1 MFKRCL
7 QMAVL
12 ALALCLIL
20 PGAVQAAD
28 PGLVLDGEKLST
40 VESPPVI
47 INGRM
52 LVPVW
57 VIGEALDMN
66 IDWDHRSQTAQLKK
80 EGLKIRIT
88 IGEKTAFVN
97 DEEMA
102 LDEPARIYFGR
113 TMVPLRFISE
123 AMGVKVEW
131 DAANNNAVLTSPQI
145 IEEQQEKEKP
155 DTTTRVHFLDLENGE
170 SILID
175 LPGGKHIMIDTGSTN
190 DAEKVVN
197 YLKSQGV
204 EEIELLV
211 ATHPDSEHI
220 GALSQIVNTFKVD
233 KVIDSG
239 FVADAWS
246 YESYL
251 RLLSAAGI
259 TREEDNKQTII
270 FDDIT
275 LRFLTG
281 TEKWPDF
288 YDEDAKHDPDDYSV
302 VCLLQVGEIK
312 FLFTGDA
319 GERVEKTLTDA
330 GIQANILKVG
340 RHGSSAA
347 SSRGFLQQLQPET
360 AIITVPSQNRSG
372 YPYPDVLKRLND
384 QEAKVY
390 RTDTQGTIVVTV
402 DQGQYSIKTEKQN

>member
-66 IDWDHRSQTAQLKK
+66 IDWDHRSQTAQLQKD
-80 EGLKIRIT
+80 GLKIRIT
-88 IGEKTAFVN
+88 IGEKIAFVN
-97 DEEMA
+97 DKEVR

-123 AMGVKVEW
+123 AIGAKVEW
-131 DAANNNAVLTSPQI
+131 DGTNNNAVLTSPKV
-145 IEEQQEKEKP
+145 IEEQEEEP
-155 DTTTRVHFLDLENGE
+155 DESTRVHFLGLENGE

-220 GALSQIVNTFKVD
+220 GALSQIIKTFKVD

-239 FVADAWS
+239 FGADTS
-246 YESYL
+246 LNGSYL

-259 TREEDNKQTII
+259 PREEDNKQTVA

-288 YDEDAKHDPDDYSV
+288 YDEDADHDPDDYSV
-302 VCLLQVGEIK
+302 VCLLQIGEIK
-312 FLFTGDA
+312 ILFTGDA
-319 GERVEKTLTDA
+319 GERVEKNLTDA
-330 GIQANILKVG
+330 DIQANILKVG
-340 RHGSSAA
+340 RHGSPAA
-347 SSRGFLQQLQPET
+347 SSRGFLQQVQPE
-360 AIITVPSQNRSG
+360 AAVITVPSQNRSG
-372 YPYPDVLKRLND
+372 YPYPEVLKRLND
-384 QEAKVY
+384 QEIKVY
-390 RTDTQGTIVVTV
+390 RTDTQGTVVVTV

>member
-28 PGLVLDGEKLST
+28 PGLVLDGKQLSM

-47 INGRM
+47 VNGRM
-52 LVPVW
+52 LAPVW

-66 IDWDHRSQTAQLKK
+66 IDWDHRSQTAQLRK

-97 DEEMA
+97 DEEVR

-123 AMGVKVEW
+123 AIGAKVEW
-131 DAANNNAVLTSPQI
+131 DAANNNAVLTSPQV
-145 IEEQQEKEKP
+145 IEEQQEEEKP
-155 DTTTRVHFLDLENGE
+155 NTTTRVHFLDLESGE

-175 LPGGKHIMIDTGSTN
+175 LPGGKHIMIDTGSAK
-190 DAEKVVN
+190 DAERVVDYLQAQKVE
-197 YLKSQGV
+197 K
-204 EEIELLV
+204 IELLV
-211 ATHPDSEHI
+211 ATHPDPEHI
-220 GALSQIVNTFKVD
+220 GALSQIVKTFKID

-239 FVADAWS
+239 FGADAWS
-246 YESYL
+246 HESYL

-259 TREEDNKQTII
+259 PREEDNKQTVA

-288 YDEDAKHDPDDYSV
+288 YDEDADHDPDDYSV
-302 VCLLQVGEIK
+302 VCLLQAGGIK

-319 GERVEKTLTDA
+319 GERVEKTLTNA

-340 RHGSSAA
+340 RHGSSVA
-347 SSRGFLQQLQPET
+347 SSLGFLQQVQPE
-360 AIITVPSQNRSG
+360 AAVITVPSQNRSG
-372 YPYPDVLKRLND
+372 YPYPEVLKRLD
-384 QEAKVY
+384 EQEIKVY
-390 RTDTQGTIVVTV
+390 RTDTQGTVVVTV
-402 DQGQYSIKTEKQN
+402 EQGQYSIKTEQQN